1 MTTKLLLRV
10 AFLELPRNFLSPKR
24 RRTDTPKGPSLVC
37 EEGPD
42 ALQGHLGHFSMERI
56 RMAAPAGS
64 LALKLKH

>member
-1 MTTKLLLRV
+1 M
-10 AFLELPRNFLSPKR
+10 
-24 RRTDTPKGPSLVC
+24 DTPTGLVS